1 MHEVKCNGSSCLP
14 NFLLLPGLR
23 SVADA
28 FPKIMVSNLVTGNS
42 KTKTEV

>member
-14 NFLLLPGLR
+14 NLLLLPGLR

-28 FPKIMVSNLVTGNS
+28 FPKNNGFQFG